1 MDIEKLKLEAQRKAL
16 HIADVSGSALFN
28 ADCMDILPLI
38 PDKSVQLIL
47 ADLPYGTTS
56 CEWDV
61 VLPLNKLFEQYKRM
75 LADNGNIVL
84 FGSQPF
90 STDLIIAGRDIFRYE
105 LIWDKISGKNIFEAK
120 RKPLKAHENIL
131 VFYKSSYSIYNPQME
146 LAQAKNKRDRV
157 KNYKKATL
165 NSIYGEQKE
174 YTSLKDE
181 DLRYPNSI
189 YIHSFQGAELHQTK
203 RIHPT
208 QKPLQLIK
216 WLISSY
222 SNENDYVLDNTMG
235 VGTTC
240 LGAKEL
246 NRKFIGIEK
255 EIKYYDLAVG
265 RIFQSTESIYK
276 NIQSKENYDKLL
288 SSGMFWEF
296 HPELSGNW
304 DSDKVVVCQH
314 CH

>member
-1 MDIEKLKLEAQRKAL
+1 MDIEKLKYEAQTKAL

-56 CEWDV
+56 CEWDI
-61 VLPLNKLFEQYKRM
+61 VLPLNKLFEQYKRI
-75 LADNGNIVL
+75 LTENGNIVL

-90 STDLIIAGRDIFRYE
+90 STDLIVAGRDIFRYE

-131 VFYKSSYSIYNPQME
+131 VFYKNSDSIYNPQME
-146 LAQAKNKRDRV
+146 LAQAKNKRDRI
-157 KNYKKATL
+157 KNYKKATA

-174 YTSLKDE
+174 YISLKDE

-216 WLISSY
+216 WLVSSY
-222 SNENDYVLDNTMG
+222 SNENDMVLDNTMG
-235 VGTTC
+235 SGTC
-240 LGAKEL
+240 PLASAIL
-246 NRKFIGIEK
+246 NRRFIGIEK
-255 EIKYYDLAVG
+255 EEKYY
-265 RIFQSTESIYK
+265 
-276 NIQSKENYDKLL
+276 NIAINRLKEFGYLR
-288 SSGMFWEF
+288 
-296 HPELSGNW
+296 
-304 DSDKVVVCQH
+304 
-314 CH
+314 

>member
-1 MDIEKLKLEAQRKAL
+1 MIAQKIIEALNLNTALKPKYCQCS
-16 HIADVSGSALFN
+16 VSGSALFN

-56 CEWDV
+56 CEWDI
-61 VLPLNKLFEQYKRM
+61 VLPLNKLFEQYKRI
-75 LADNGNIVL
+75 LTDNGNIIL

-90 STDLIIAGRDIFRYE
+90 STDLINAGRDIFRYE

-131 VFYKSSYSIYNPQME
+131 VFYKNSDSIYNPQME
-146 LAQAKNKRDRV
+146 LAQAKNKRDRI
-157 KNYKKATL
+157 KNYKKATA

-174 YTSLKDE
+174 YVSLKNE

-203 RIHPT
+203 RIHQT

-216 WLISSY
+216 WLVSSY
-222 SNENDYVLDNTMG
+222 SNENDMVLDNTMG
-235 VGTTC
+235 SGTTC

-255 EIKYYDLAVG
+255 EVKYYELAVG
-265 RIFQSTESIYK
+265 RVF
-276 NIQSKENYDKLL
+276 
-288 SSGMFWEF
+288 G
-296 HPELSGNW
+296 
-304 DSDKVVVCQH
+304 QH